1 MKPKM
6 RDHYHSHRLSFWLKL
21 IPGLHQPTPDDDAVD
36 IDGGIYLRH
45 HLLVDHENP
54 SSYDGIV
61 RQIALKFLQPAPT
74 APSPSVQIQKQ
85 LKPQQAT
92 QSSDILLPHLKQSS
106 KTSSN
111 SIKQNDDIY
120 KETISISGVSVVQN
134 SPNNKTN
141 SPASMTRNK
150 NQNYS
155 NTNQGDSYINQSDSY
170 TTALSVTIAIGC
182 SLLVLNMLIF
192 AGVYYQ
198 LERAKKRENSSER
211 LTVDKPNTLT
221 RSSGHTH
228 HHHLHSLE
236 V

>member
-1 MKPKM
+1 MKPKV

-21 IPGLHQPTPDDDAVD
+21 IPGLHQPTPDDEAVD

-85 LKPQQAT
+85 LKPQQTT
-92 QSSDILLPHLKQSS
+92 QSSNTSHLKQSS
-106 KTSSN
+106 KTSSSSN

-120 KETISISGVSVVQN
+120 KEKLSVSGVSVVQN
-134 SPNNKTN
+134 SSNNKTY
-141 SPASMTRNK
+141 SPESMTRN
-150 NQNYS
+150 QNDS
-155 NTNQGDSYINQSDSY
+155 NTNQNDSNTNQSDTY

-198 LERAKKRENSSER
+198 LERSKKRENSSEG
-211 LTVDKPNTLT
+211 LTVDKSNTLT
-221 RSSGHTH
+221 RSAGHAH
-228 HHHLHSLE
+228 HHHFHSLE